1 MHKGGIM
8 NRSVSMTIAITC
20 LLLIIIFLT
29 VSLVIVERQ
38 YDDCQFEVAHNK
50 TKLSRLQELSDYV
63 LILEQILTPRQLAE
77 LKAANT
83 MILHEKY
90 REYERVEQP
99 IITKKEIDG

>member
-1 MHKGGIM
+1 MKQ
-8 NRSVSMTIAITC
+8 
-20 LLLIIIFLT
+20 LLILSLMLAVILAVT
-29 VSLVIVERQ
+29 LVSLVKTEKQ
-38 YDDCQFEVAHNK
+38 YDDCQFEVAHYK

-77 LKAANT
+77 LKAANA

>member
-1 MHKGGIM
+1 MKQ
-8 NRSVSMTIAITC
+8 
-20 LLLIIIFLT
+20 LLILSLILAII
-29 VSLVIVERQ
+29 LVITLVFLVKTKRQ
-38 YDDCQFEVAHNK
+38 YDDCCFECNHLQ
-50 TKLSRLQELSDYV
+50 TKLSRLQELSDYI

-77 LKAANT
+77 FKAANA